1 MQYDEPAVNPIPPVV
16 IVLCL
21 IVVLV
26 ELALSAAA
34 AGMIGGPQGIG
45 WRVAAMQDYGY
56 SPLVL
61 DRLIRVGDTSFDLL
75 KRFVTYGFV
84 HVNFTHALFAATLLL
99 ALGKFVGDVFRAS
112 AVLIIAFG
120 ALIMGAVVFGL
131 IADGNAPLLG
141 IYPAV
146 YGLIGAF
153 TYILWVRLGATGQ
166 NQAKAFQLIGFL
178 LGLQLVFGLLFGS
191 DLSWIA
197 ELTGFAYGFVVS
209 IVVAPS
215 GWAALLAKLRERS

>member
-61 DRLIRVGDTSFDLL
+61 DRLISVGDTSFDLL

-84 HVNFTHALFAATLLL
+84 HVNFTHALFAAALLL

-166 NQAKAFQLIGFL
+166 NQATAFQLIGFL
-178 LGLQLVFGLLFGS
+178 LVLQLVFGLLFGS

>member
-1 MQYDEPAVNPIPPVV
+1 MSYDEPAVNPIPPVV

-26 ELALSAAA
+26 EFALSAAA

-56 SPLVL
+56 SPLVM
-61 DRLIRVGDTSFDLL
+61 DRVLSVGDYSFDLL

-84 HVNFTHALFAATLLL
+84 HVSFTHALFAAALLL
-99 ALGKFVGDVFRAS
+99 ALGKFVGDVFRTS
-112 AVLIIAFG
+112 AVLIVTIG
-120 ALIMGAVVFGL
+120 SLIVGAVVFGL
-131 IADGNAPLLG
+131 VAQGNAPLLG

-178 LGLQLVFGLLFGS
+178 LGLQLVFGLIFGS
-191 DLSWIA
+191 DLSWVA
-197 ELTGFAYGFVVS
+197 ELTGFAYGFLVS
-209 IVVAPS
+209 IIVAPG
-215 GWAALLAKLRERS
+215 GWSALLAKLRQRS